1 MVSTFTRRKHVS
13 GRDPVS
19 PETEAICDHPLLTPD
34 EEAALGQRI
43 VAGREAVARLKSGK
57 FPPQSRKRL
66 EEVAADA
73 EQAKQT
79 LIGHNYRL
87 ALWISRTVY
96 GLTADD
102 RFQAGVKGLLIAV
115 EKWEPDRAR
124 FTTYATWWAWQS
136 TMREVMDNG
145 LLIRLPVHQQERIL
159 AIQSARN
166 SLWQKHHRR
175 PTAEEIAA
183 EYNGRH
189 NARLTAKQVKETLL
203 NVKRLTDPASLD
215 APLSSEGE
223 EGDTL
228 FDMVADLQTVED
240 AVEPDGAAQAAAEA
254 VISMLPKKS
263 MQDALRAYAALG
275 GDDNKVTL
283 DQVGRK
289 LGVSHER
296 ARQLIN
302 MARSYLL
309 HPARLPKVS
318 RELRAI
324 GLEPPGKIGRYV

>member
-1 MVSTFTRRKHVS
+1 MVSTFTRKKHVS
-13 GRDPVS
+13 ERDPVS
-19 PETEAICDHPLLTPD
+19 PETEAICNHPLLTPE

-43 VAGREAVARLKSGK
+43 VAGREAAARLKSGK
-57 FPPQSRKRL
+57 FPPQSLKRL
-66 EEVAADA
+66 EEVVADA

-87 ALWISRTVY
+87 ALWISRKTY

-136 TMREVMDNG
+136 TLREVMDNG

-159 AIQSARN
+159 AIQSVRD
-166 SLWQKHHRR
+166 SLWQEHHRR
-175 PTAEEIAA
+175 PTTEEIAG

-189 NARLTAKQVKETLL
+189 KARLTAKQVKETLL
-203 NVKRLTDPASLD
+203 NVKRLTDPDSLD
-215 APLSSEGE
+215 APLSSDSE

-228 FDMVADLQTVED
+228 IDVVADLQTVDD
-240 AVEPDGAAQAAAEA
+240 AVDPDGAAQAAAEA

-263 MQDALRAYAALG
+263 MQDALRAYADLG
-275 GDDNKVTL
+275 GDETKVTL

-289 LGVSHER
+289 LGVTSEY

-309 HPARLPKVS
+309 HPARVSRVS

-324 GLEPPGKIGRYV
+324 GLEPPGEIGRYA